1 MAGNKYSPPPRPHK
15 PSLYVLQYGNA
26 QGTQET
32 IQGTA
37 RQVIL
42 HILNQKC
49 HSGQTLGFFDERITK
64 RVV

>member
-26 QGTQET
+26 QGAQET

-42 HILNQKC
+42 HILNQ
-49 HSGQTLGFFDERITK
+49 QTIK
-64 RVV
+64 

>member
-1 MAGNKYSPPPRPHK
+1 MTGNKDRPPTRPHK
-15 PSLYVLQYGNA
+15 PSVYVLQYGNA

-42 HILNQKC
+42 HILNQ
-49 HSGQTLGFFDERITK
+49 QTIT
-64 RVV
+64 

>member
-15 PSLYVLQYGNA
+15 PSLYVLQYENIR
-26 QGTQET
+26 GTQEK

-42 HILNQKC
+42 HILNQ
-49 HSGQTLGFFDERITK
+49 QTIK
-64 RVV
+64 

>member
-1 MAGNKYSPPPRPHK
+1 MAVNKYSPFPRSHK
-15 PSLYVLQYGNA
+15 PYLYVLQYGNA

-42 HILNQKC
+42 HILNQ
-49 HSGQTLGFFDERITK
+49 QTIT
-64 RVV
+64 